1 MPLST
6 LDALP
11 PNVQTALRDGY
22 KLLAIKLLCEA
33 QGIDMLTAKARIEA
47 EPESKAVQDSFEPAV
62 DALPPR
68 VVAALRQGDKQ
79 LAVKTLRE
87 ERNIGL
93 REALDQ
99 IEAALGIEPEFGS
112 VANSRNAKTDAQVGP
127 LARTL
132 GRTLTWIS
140 NQSSM
145 GTLFFG
151 AIFIYFVGGLIYGAW
166 ELAGLVWTYFHK

>member
-11 PNVQTALRDGY
+11 ANVQTALRDGY
-22 KLLAIKLLCEA
+22 KLLAVKLLCEA

-47 EPESKAVQDSFEPAV
+47 EPESKAVQGSFEPAV

-93 REALDQ
+93 GEAFYQ
-99 IEAALGIEPEFGS
+99 IEAALGIEPEFSSNHGKAS
-112 VANSRNAKTDAQVGP
+112 VEFHGVIERVLKWFF
-127 LARTL
+127 RY
-132 GRTLTWIS
+132 TWLMMILCVVAFAYQIWKDFS
-140 NQSSM
+140 
-145 GTLFFG
+145 
-151 AIFIYFVGGLIYGAW
+151 
-166 ELAGLVWTYFHK
+166 K